1 MVVRCSH
8 QHMLVNSKL
17 TLKKNILMMNYFFL
31 CISLIFPCLMNAQSA
46 TVSSGGE
53 GSGLGGTVSF
63 SIGQLVVESTVD
75 SEGSISPGVQH
86 AVESM
91 VTFIDENVLCNIL
104 TVYPNPTT
112 ERIHCSFDQVFIGE
126 VCVFDHLGQ
135 CVFIQ
140 ALNAQEMSI
149 DVSKW
154 STGAYLMHFLIDDRS
169 AAIHRIVKN

>member
-1 MVVRCSH
+1 M
-8 QHMLVNSKL
+8 
-17 TLKKNILMMNYFFL
+17 TNYFFL
-31 CISLIFPCLMNAQSA
+31 CIYLFLPCLMNAQSA

-53 GSGLGGTVSF
+53 GSGLGGSVSF

-75 SEGSISPGVQH
+75 SEGSLSPGVQH

-91 VTFIDENVLCNIL
+91 SIFVNENVLSNKL
-104 TVYPNPTT
+104 TVYPNPTA
-112 ERIHCSFDQVFIGE
+112 ERIQCSFAQVFIGE

-135 CVFIQ
+135 RVFTQ
-140 ALNAQEMSI
+140 ALNGKEMSI

-154 STGAYLMHFLIDDRS
+154 STGAYLIHFLIDNRS